1 MDMIVEAVVVDVD
14 DVDDG
19 LNLCDDEDDKNVDP
33 WLLENL
39 VNP

>member
-19 LNLCDDEDDKNVDP
+19 LNLCDDEDKNVDP
-33 WLLENL
+33 
-39 VNP
+39 